1 MVGDSLYRSSSF
13 RLSDGRR
20 GLDDSC
26 IRRLRSVLL
35 SRLDFWDN
43 PGLGVSRDFFCDAVD
58 SVVRLSG
65 LSNFLFCPSF
75 QFAGENTG
83 YMSRIRILPE
93 AVANRIAAGEVVE
106 RPASVVKELL
116 ENALDAGAKTI
127 RVEVEAGGKRMIRII
142 DDGHGMSHDDAL
154 LAFERHATSKL
165 RSADDLLSIPT
176 LGFRGEALP
185 TIAAVSRLLL
195 ETRAEEDAEG
205 TRVEFAGGKLVNV
218 KPAGLPAGTTVS
230 VADLFYSVP
239 ARRKF
244 LKSDTTELGHI
255 ASLVTHYALANPG
268 RQFVLTTPTQQIV
281 DCSPVERLAERV
293 YQLFGKQS
301 FDELIEIPVV
311 SAAFRAA
318 ITEPEL
324 EPAEEKARL
333 TVYGFTSRPEIQR
346 PNRNGI
352 YIFVNRRLVRDRL
365 ILHAIHEAY
374 RNILPS
380 NVFPATLLFLEMPYD
395 EVDVNVHPAKIEVR
409 FRRSQFVHDFTRDAI
424 RQALMSARPIASF
437 AAAAA
442 ASGALQNANTSAASL
457 SNAPSMDPT
466 APSIVPRAII
476 PAMEEIGL
484 GSGVGSDGGFDL
496 TSAPLQPIEQRFV
509 FPAGPESLVESSA
522 AFGAPSLASEPPAPN
537 WAANFAAGNG
547 SAPAT
552 LPHPDQIADLK
563 PLGQVSSSFIVAVNG
578 EGLWLVDQ
586 HVAHERVLF
595 EQHLEARRAG
605 KVESQRMLMPMIL
618 ELSPRQLVIY
628 EKIAE
633 ELSANGFEVELM
645 GPRSVAI
652 QAAPAGI
659 TGSDAEK
666 LLTEILDG
674 IERENAAISIETLQ
688 AKIAAST
695 ACHAA
700 IKVNMPLDQTKME
713 WLLAALAKTD
723 CPMSCPHGRPVVLR
737 YSIKEIEKAF
747 HRI

>member
-1 MVGDSLYRSSSF
+1 
-13 RLSDGRR
+13 
-20 GLDDSC
+20 
-26 IRRLRSVLL
+26 
-35 SRLDFWDN
+35 
-43 PGLGVSRDFFCDAVD
+43 
-58 SVVRLSG
+58 
-65 LSNFLFCPSF
+65 
-75 QFAGENTG
+75 
-83 YMSRIRILPE
+83 MSRIRILPE

-127 RVEVEAGGKRMIRII
+127 RIEAEAGGKRMIRVI
-142 DDGHGMSHDDAL
+142 DDGNGMSHDDAL

-165 RSADDLLSIPT
+165 RSADDLLSIAT
-176 LGFRGEALP
+176 LGFRGEAMP

-195 ETRAEEDAEG
+195 ETRVEEEPQG
-205 TRVEFAGGKLVNV
+205 TRVEFAGGKLVGV
-218 KPAGLPAGTTVS
+218 KPAGLPTGTTVS

-239 ARRKF
+239 VRRKF

-268 RQFVLTTPTQQIV
+268 KQFVLTTPTQTIV
-281 DCSPVERLAERV
+281 DCAPVERLADRV
-293 YQLFGKQS
+293 YQLFGRQS
-301 FDELIEIPVV
+301 FDELVEIPMV
-311 SAAFRAA
+311 SAGFRAA

-324 EPAEEKARL
+324 EPEEEKARIS
-333 TVYGFTSRPEIQR
+333 VFGFTSRPDVQR
-346 PNRNGI
+346 PNRNAI
-352 YIFVNRRLVRDRL
+352 YVFVNRRLVRDRL

-374 RNILPS
+374 RNILPG

-424 RQALMSARPIASF
+424 RQTLMGARPIASF

-442 ASGALQNANTSAASL
+442 AGAAPRSAAISGPPSPTL
-457 SNAPSMDPT
+457 GVAAADAAGAPL
-466 APSIVPRAII
+466 VPRAII

-484 GSGVGSDGGFDL
+484 GSSVGSDGGFDL
-496 TSAPLQPIEQRFV
+496 TSAPLQPIPQRLSFEPGV
-509 FPAGPESLVESSA
+509 AVAATSA
-522 AFGAPSLASEPPAPN
+522 PIERAEPN
-537 WAANFAAGNG
+537 WAGNFAAA
-547 SAPAT
+547 SAEAAAR
-552 LPHPDQIADLK
+552 LPHPDEIADLK
-563 PLGQVSSSFIVAVNG
+563 PLGQVSASFIVAVNG

-605 KVESQRMLMPMIL
+605 KVESQRMLMPIIL

-628 EKIAE
+628 ERIAE
-633 ELSANGFEVELM
+633 ELTANGFEVAPM

-652 QAAPAGI
+652 QAVPAGVL
-659 TGSDAEK
+659 GSDAEK

-674 IERENAAISIETLQ
+674 IERENAAISTETLQ

-737 YSIKEIEKAF
+737 YSVQEIERAF

>member
-1 MVGDSLYRSSSF
+1 
-13 RLSDGRR
+13 
-20 GLDDSC
+20 
-26 IRRLRSVLL
+26 
-35 SRLDFWDN
+35 
-43 PGLGVSRDFFCDAVD
+43 
-58 SVVRLSG
+58 
-65 LSNFLFCPSF
+65 
-75 QFAGENTG
+75 
-83 YMSRIRILPE
+83 MSRIRILPE

-116 ENALDAGAKTI
+116 ENALDAGATAI
-127 RVEVEAGGKRMIRII
+127 RVEVESGGKRMIRVI
-142 DDGHGMSHDDAL
+142 DDGHGMTHDDAL

-165 RSADDLLSIPT
+165 KSADDLMSIAT
-176 LGFRGEALP
+176 LGFRGEAMP

-195 ETRAEEDAEG
+195 ETRDAAEPEG
-205 TRVEFAGGKLVNV
+205 VRVEFAAGKLVSV
-218 KPAGLPAGTTVS
+218 KSAGLPAGTTVS

-244 LKSDTTELGHI
+244 LKSETTELGHI

-268 RQFVLTTPTQQIV
+268 KQFVLTTPTQQII
-281 DCSPVERLAERV
+281 DCPPVERLADRI

-301 FDELIEIPVV
+301 LDELVEIPTA

-318 ITEPEL
+318 ISEPEL
-324 EPAEEKARL
+324 EPNEESARIS
-333 TVYGFTSRPEIQR
+333 VYGFTSRPEVQR

-352 YIFVNRRLVRDRL
+352 YVFVNRRLVRDRL

-374 RNILPS
+374 RNILPG

-409 FRRSQFVHDFTRDAI
+409 FRRSQFVHDFTRDSI
-424 RQALMSARPIASF
+424 RQVLMNARAVPSF

-442 ASGALQNANTSAASL
+442 AGAAATSSNGGFGMNPVTTTTPPSPYPNSSGDALPSEGPSPQNSAGAPAVSIPHAN
-457 SNAPSMDPT
+457 
-466 APSIVPRAII
+466 I
-476 PAMEEIGL
+476 PALEDVGI
-484 GSGVGSDGGFDL
+484 GSGVGSDGGFEL
-496 TSAPLQPIEQRFV
+496 TGAPLRPVAQRFS
-509 FPAGPESLVESSA
+509 FESASTFGAALDSA
-522 AFGAPSLASEPPAPN
+522 APASFPNDGNQPN
-537 WAANFAAGNG
+537 WAANFS
-547 SAPAT
+547 SATDAPGR
-552 LPHPDQIADLK
+552 LPHPDEIADLK
-563 PLGQVSSSFIVAVNG
+563 PLGQVSASFIIAVNG
-578 EGLWLVDQ
+578 EGLWIVDQ

-628 EKIAE
+628 EKIAD
-633 ELSANGFEVELM
+633 ELTANGFEVEPM

-652 QAAPAGI
+652 QAIPAGV
-659 TGSDAEK
+659 TGNDAEK

-737 YSIKEIEKAF
+737 YSVKEIERAF

>member
-1 MVGDSLYRSSSF
+1 
-13 RLSDGRR
+13 
-20 GLDDSC
+20 
-26 IRRLRSVLL
+26 
-35 SRLDFWDN
+35 
-43 PGLGVSRDFFCDAVD
+43 
-58 SVVRLSG
+58 
-65 LSNFLFCPSF
+65 
-75 QFAGENTG
+75 
-83 YMSRIRILPE
+83 MSRIRILPE

-116 ENALDAGAKTI
+116 ENALDAGASTI
-127 RVEVEAGGKRMIRII
+127 RIEVEAGGKRMIRVI
-142 DDGHGMSHDDAL
+142 DDGHGMAHDDAL

-165 RSADDLLSIPT
+165 RSADDLLSIAT
-176 LGFRGEALP
+176 LGFRGEAMP

-195 ETRAEEDAEG
+195 ETRDANDAEG
-205 TRVEFAGGKLVNV
+205 TRIEFAGGKLVGV

-244 LKSDTTELGHI
+244 LKADTTELGHI

-268 RQFVLTTPTQQIV
+268 KQFVLTTPTQTII
-281 DCSPVERLAERV
+281 DCAPTDRLADRV

-301 FDELIEIPVV
+301 LDELVEIPTV

-324 EPAEEKARL
+324 EPDEEKARIS
-333 TVYGFTSRPEIQR
+333 VYGFTSRPEVQR

-365 ILHAIHEAY
+365 ILHAVHEAY
-374 RNILPS
+374 RNIVPQG
-380 NVFPATLLFLEMPYD
+380 VFPATLLFLEMPYD

-424 RQALMSARPIASF
+424 RQALMSTRPIASF
-437 AAAAA
+437 AAAAGA
-442 ASGALQNANTSAASL
+442 ATGVGNSAPGSGGSSFGTLPAFAEAVRASPG
-457 SNAPSMDPT
+457 SVPADGPSL
-466 APSIVPRAII
+466 VPRAII
-476 PAMEEIGL
+476 PGLEEVGV
-484 GSGVGSDGGFDL
+484 GSGAGSDGGFDL
-496 TSAPLQPIEQRFV
+496 TSAPLQPVPHRFS
-509 FPAGPESLVESSA
+509 FEPGLAIGATQSGSIPE
-522 AFGAPSLASEPPAPN
+522 PN
-537 WAANFAAGNG
+537 WAANFAAARGD
-547 SAPAT
+547 APAT
-552 LPHPDQIADLK
+552 LPHPDEIADLK
-563 PLGQVSSSFIVAVNG
+563 PLGQVSSSFIIAVNG
-578 EGLWLVDQ
+578 EGLWIVDQ

-595 EQHLEARRAG
+595 EQHLQARRAG
-605 KVESQRMLMPMIL
+605 KVESQRMLMPLIL

-633 ELSANGFEVELM
+633 ELTANGFEVELM

-652 QAAPAGI
+652 QSVPAGVA
-659 TGSDAEK
+659 TSDAEK

-723 CPMSCPHGRPVVLR
+723 CPMACPHGRPVVLR
-737 YSIKEIEKAF
+737 YSVKEIERAF
-747 HRI
+747 QRI

>member
-1 MVGDSLYRSSSF
+1 
-13 RLSDGRR
+13 
-20 GLDDSC
+20 
-26 IRRLRSVLL
+26 
-35 SRLDFWDN
+35 
-43 PGLGVSRDFFCDAVD
+43 
-58 SVVRLSG
+58 
-65 LSNFLFCPSF
+65 
-75 QFAGENTG
+75 
-83 YMSRIRILPE
+83 MSRIRILPE

-127 RVEVEAGGKRMIRII
+127 RVEVEGGGKRMIRVI
-142 DDGHGMSHDDAL
+142 DDGTGMSHDDAL

-218 KPAGLPAGTTVS
+218 KSAGLPSGTTIS

-244 LKSDTTELGHI
+244 LKSETTELGHI

-268 RQFVLTTPTQQIV
+268 RQFILTTPTQQIV
-281 DCSPVERLAERV
+281 DCSPVDRLAERV

-301 FDELIEIPVV
+301 FDELIEISVV

-333 TVYGFTSRPEIQR
+333 TVYGFTSRPEVQR

-424 RQALMSARPIASF
+424 RQALMGARPIASF

-442 ASGALQNANTSAASL
+442 ASSQNANAASL

-496 TSAPLQPIEQRFV
+496 SSAPLQPIEQRFA
-509 FPAGPESLVESSA
+509 FPAGTETSLEPGA
-522 AFGAPSLASEPPAPN
+522 AFGAPSLPAEPPAPN
-537 WAANFAAGNG
+537 WAANFAGGNG

-552 LPHPDQIADLK
+552 LPHPDQIADLR

-659 TGSDAEK
+659 TGGDAEK

-713 WLLAALAKTD
+713 WLLGALAKTD

-737 YSIKEIEKAF
+737 YSVREIEKAF